1 MTLRHS
7 LRSLGRTPVFSVTA
21 ALTLVIGLAAAV
33 AIFAVVNAVILRPL
47 PYGNAERL
55 VGAWHD
61 LPPLNLKKANQTPST
76 WLTYQRLAKT
86 IEGIGI
92 YQESAA
98 NIGPVGGAGEPQ
110 RVQAVWVSHE
120 LMPLLQVQ
128 PARGRWFSAEDD
140 VVNGPNVVMISD
152 KLWRSKFGADATIVG
167 KSMDVGGTSR
177 EIVGVM
183 SPAFRFPTP
192 DVDLWLPLQLARDGV
207 GEGFS
212 YNAVA
217 RLKPGVT
224 LEDAQ
229 RDFAAVLPRM
239 PELYPNFVPG
249 VSMQMLMD
257 QAKPVP
263 VLTSLRDDVVGGISG
278 TLWMIAAAAGLL
290 LLVAC
295 ANVTNLILVRADG
308 RQRELAVRE
317 ALGAGRA
324 RVLAHFLSES
334 AVLTAVA
341 GVAALGVAW
350 AAIRALIASPVT
362 IPRASEIGIDWQVA
376 GFALLVTA
384 VVTAVI
390 SVFPAMRIGRVHLF
404 NALREGGRG
413 GTSGQA
419 QQRVRGVLVAAQI
432 AIAVVVLAGSGLLLR
447 SFQQLNAVRPGF
459 NADNVAT
466 LWLSLPRARYAGDT
480 AIVRFYARLDDRLAS
495 LAGVEYA
502 GMASRL
508 PLTQN
513 GYNQNP
519 LYPEDDAATW
529 ATKIPPL
536 QLYTTVDGD
545 YFKAMGIPLIAGRT
559 FDRLESQSAADA
571 IISRKTAIQFWQDS
585 SGQRALGKR
594 FRSLPQGPLYTVVG
608 IVGDTRDSS
617 LASPPSQAVYF
628 PQAMGGDT
636 VFTQARRT
644 VALVIKP
651 REGVTTSS
659 VVAAAQAV
667 VRDLDPSLPTFDVR
681 PMAQVWDR
689 SVSQLR
695 FTMLILGT
703 AAAVTLLLGA
713 IGLYGVMAY
722 AVTLRTRELG
732 VRMALG
738 ARPSDVAMLVTGQGA
753 LLGLAG
759 IAAGLGAFALIAR
772 FLQSFLYGVSPADP
786 VTLIATSTLLIAI
799 AGLASWIPAHRA
811 SRVDPAETLRAD

>member
-128 PARGRWFSAEDD
+128 PARGRWFSAEED

-413 GTSGQA
+413 GTSGKA

>member
-128 PARGRWFSAEDD
+128 PARGRWFSAEED

-217 RLKPGVT
+217 RLKRGVT

-413 GTSGQA
+413 GTSGKA